1 MLLLSI
7 LVFSF
12 LTVSAFALQLRKFDY
27 HSRNF
32 ACQAS
37 NSRAEW
43 HMRNLMSGKSLRY
56 LESVGE
62 ESLFLI
68 QQFGPQSVYRK
79 DYLEQIYDDAPQELN
94 EVMVESLLR
103 LHRIIQ
109 SPSDIDASIIQQFTC
124 QEFGMSL
131 SLEISKEIILT
142 FRKVSEEFRLP
153 VITGKLNNRSLDQK
167 SHLRSLHKRQHD
179 ELNREIKRAFV
190 GLVQIIIGVHIART
204 EMIAEIASEGRRP
217 FFTQELIQAAGHVA
231 SGYFLIQQ
239 EPQQAL
245 IVFSLAA
252 ILSIVVHVLTTR
264 HVQAIR

>member
-1 MLLLSI
+1 MLLSI

-12 LTVSAFALQLRKFDY
+12 LTVPAFALQLRKSY
-27 HSRNF
+27 HHSGNF

-37 NSRAEW
+37 NSHAQW
-43 HMRNLMSGKSLRY
+43 HMLNLMSGKSRKY

-68 QQFGPQSVYRK
+68 QQFGPQAVYRQ

-109 SPSDIDASIIQQFTC
+109 SHSDIDASVIQQFTC
-124 QEFGMSL
+124 QEFDMSL
-131 SLEISKEIILT
+131 PLEISKEIVLT
-142 FRKVSEEFRLP
+142 YRKVLEEFRLS
-153 VITGKLNNRSLDQK
+153 VIKGKLNNKSQDQK
-167 SHLRSLHKRQHD
+167 SHLQSLHKRQHD
-179 ELNREIKRAFV
+179 ELNREIKRAYV
-190 GLVQIIIGVHIART
+190 GLVQMLIGVHIARIQL
-204 EMIAEIASEGRRP
+204 IAQIASERRRP
-217 FFTQELIQAAGHVA
+217 LFTQELIQSAGHVIA
-231 SGYFLIQQ
+231 GHFLIQQ

-245 IVFSLAA
+245 IAFSLAA
-252 ILSIVVHVLTTR
+252 ILSIVVHFLTTR